1 MEENEIIYSIRIIIV
16 GDEKVGKTN
25 IINTA
30 SRNEF
35 NENYLSSI
43 GMDVSKL
50 YIKINEKTFKL
61 QLWDSSGKE
70 KYHSITQEYYRN
82 SACAIVVYDITDK
95 KSFESLK
102 RWIDE
107 CKYYNKKNIILIL
120 VGNKKDL
127 EQSRKITEKE
137 GREFAEKNLINY
149 FFESSAKTGEN
160 INEIFRQ
167 ICEIVNKKIDGKNV
181 DFSDDSNGIKMLK
194 NYNDNHNDYHYGIWD
209 DHSSSSCYIE

>member
-1 MEENEIIYSIRIIIV
+1 MGENEILYSIRIIIV
-16 GDEKVGKTN
+16 GDAKVGKTN

-30 SRNEF
+30 ISQDEF
-35 NENYLSSI
+35 NENYLPSI

-50 YIKINEKTFKL
+50 YIKFNEKTFKL
-61 QLWDSSGKE
+61 ILWDTSGKE
-70 KYHSITQEYYRN
+70 MYHSITQNYYKN
-82 SACAIVVYDITDK
+82 SAFAIVVYDITDK

-107 CKYYNKKNIILIL
+107 CKFYNKKNIILML

-160 INEIFRQ
+160 INEIFYQ
-167 ICEIVNKKIDGKNV
+167 ICEIINKKIDDKNV
-181 DFSDDSNGIKMLK
+181 DFSDDSNGIKELK
-194 NYNDNHNDYHYGIWD
+194 NYNDICGDPLCL
-209 DHSSSSCYIE
+209 SSYIE